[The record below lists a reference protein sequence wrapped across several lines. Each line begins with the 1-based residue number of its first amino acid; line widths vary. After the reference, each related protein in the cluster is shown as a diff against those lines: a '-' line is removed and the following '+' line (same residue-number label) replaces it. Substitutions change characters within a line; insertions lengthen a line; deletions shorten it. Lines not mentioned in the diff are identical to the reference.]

1 MRIQRFTFIIAFLWG
16 TTVLVGQSAEEWFQ
30 KGNTAYTNAA
40 YKQAQEAYLKAIE
53 AGEESAALYYNLG
66 NTYYRM
72 NQVAESIYYFE
83 KGLQLDPDDA
93 DIKNNI
99 LFAKNM
105 TVDAIEQLPVTQIAA
120 WQQTWMAIFSLQQ
133 WSLLSVLFIWLFFFL
148 MIAYLLQKAVR
159 TKKRLFILGL
169 SFALL
174 SLGAFS
180 TAYVKY
186 HQMTQREFAIIFSER
201 IEVKTEPNTR
211 SEAAFV
217 LHEGTKVEI
226 LEVFQ
231 DWQKIRIANGAEGW
245 VFNANI
251 RSL

>member
-1 MRIQRFTFIIAFLWG
+1 MRKQGIIFTIALLWG
-16 TTVLVGQSAEEWFQ
+16 TTFLLGQTAEEWFQ

-40 YKQAQEAYLKAIE
+40 YKQAQEAYLEAMA
-53 AGEESAALYYNLG
+53 AGEVSAALYYNLG
-66 NTYYRM
+66 NTFYRL

-83 KGLQLDPDDA
+83 KGLQLAPEDPNLQ
-93 DIKNNI
+93 NNI

-105 TVDAIEQLPVTQIAA
+105 TVDAIEQLPVTQITA
-120 WQQTWMAIFSLQQ
+120 WQQAWIASFSLEQ
-133 WSLLSVLFIWLFFFL
+133 WSMLSIIFIWLFFLL
-148 MIAYLLQKAVR
+148 MVSYLVQKAVR
-159 TKKRLFILGL
+159 AKKRFFVLGL
-169 SFALL
+169 CSALL
-174 SLGAFS
+174 SLGAFA
-180 TAYVKY
+180 TAYVKHY
-186 HQMTQREFAIIFSER
+186 QITQTEYAIVFSER
-201 IEVKTEPNTR
+201 IDVKTEPNAR

-245 VFNANI
+245 VFDANI